1 MGAGIAVW
9 CTFATLWLPGWFCSK
24 CESGGGGV
32 QIMGSGACASAATVG
47 CMVGAGACEAGGHVA
62 GGVIVSVVVSLSTIF
77 AGRVGGLTSLFLLA
91 TLRDLAS
98 IVIWACRMSIR
109 RCKALVCPSLHGT
122 NGTLAVGDWRAQM
135 MLGMPTRM

>member
-1 MGAGIAVW
+1 
-9 CTFATLWLPGWFCSK
+9 
-24 CESGGGGV
+24 
-32 QIMGSGACASAATVG
+32 MGSGACASAATVR

-98 IVIWACRMSIR
+98 IVMWACKSMR
-109 RCKALVCPSLHGT
+109 RCKVLACQLLSGANGALV
-122 NGTLAVGDWRAQM
+122 VGNWRAQM
-135 MLGMPTRM
+135 MLGMPARI